1 MRELSNTNANIY
13 YRVKMHVFFIA
24 NDHISHIRSKFPKLS
39 TTCMGRKHYVEDFN
53 HD

>member
-1 MRELSNTNANIY
+1 
-13 YRVKMHVFFIA
+13 MHGFFIA

-39 TTCMGRKHYVEDFN
+39 TTCMGRKHYVEDLN